1 MNVDEVHTIAWVQ
14 SRSVTVGK
22 QLKVTKVNI
31 IAIGNLNYVFK
42 KITCLSSMWVSD
54 INCCQRYNRTFKN
67 VSMKSQVSV
76 IHVTHSSVYCV
87 VVVFNGTQEAEMT
100 GSHYEDIGGDEV
112 SIKTLPE
119 KKKIYHDIKF
129 QQKTVLFFA

>member
-1 MNVDEVHTIAWVQ
+1 
-14 SRSVTVGK
+14 
-22 QLKVTKVNI
+22 
-31 IAIGNLNYVFK
+31 
-42 KITCLSSMWVSD
+42 
-54 INCCQRYNRTFKN
+54 
-67 VSMKSQVSV
+67 MKSQVSV

-119 KKKIYHDIKF
+119 KKKN
-129 QQKTVLFFA
+129 LP

>member
-1 MNVDEVHTIAWVQ
+1 
-14 SRSVTVGK
+14 
-22 QLKVTKVNI
+22 
-31 IAIGNLNYVFK
+31 
-42 KITCLSSMWVSD
+42 
-54 INCCQRYNRTFKN
+54 
-67 VSMKSQVSV
+67 MKSQVSV

-100 GSHYEDIGGDEV
+100 DSHYEDIGGDEV

-119 KKKIYHDIKF
+119 KKKIYRDTKF

>member
-1 MNVDEVHTIAWVQ
+1 
-14 SRSVTVGK
+14 
-22 QLKVTKVNI
+22 
-31 IAIGNLNYVFK
+31 
-42 KITCLSSMWVSD
+42 
-54 INCCQRYNRTFKN
+54 
-67 VSMKSQVSV
+67 MKSQVSV

-119 KKKIYHDIKF
+119 KKKIYRDTKF

>member
-1 MNVDEVHTIAWVQ
+1 
-14 SRSVTVGK
+14 
-22 QLKVTKVNI
+22 
-31 IAIGNLNYVFK
+31 
-42 KITCLSSMWVSD
+42 
-54 INCCQRYNRTFKN
+54 
-67 VSMKSQVSV
+67 MKSQVSV

-112 SIKTLPE
+112 SIKTLLE
-119 KKKIYHDIKF
+119 KKIYRDTKF

>member
-1 MNVDEVHTIAWVQ
+1 
-14 SRSVTVGK
+14 
-22 QLKVTKVNI
+22 
-31 IAIGNLNYVFK
+31 
-42 KITCLSSMWVSD
+42 
-54 INCCQRYNRTFKN
+54 
-67 VSMKSQVSV
+67 MKSQVSV

-119 KKKIYHDIKF
+119 KKIYRDTKF